1 VPLPDGM
8 VEIQRFPEH
17 IITPTT
23 KADEG
28 HDEDIS
34 KEEAFFYDFTNEEID
49 NRDPSL
55 EIGLIKIYEEEVPFE
70 IRIHHEN
77 LEKEKSIFELLLCK
91 IFVTQEVNKNKD
103 FIIKFE
109 IASDK
114 DLFFYYSTEI
124 NRNSFEQIQ
133 RQQKLICNIVK
144 FYDLLIK
151 YLDLCIE
158 QNQKFMAV
166 FNIQQDKMGKLE
178 IMENLEY
185 KFAELINLDFSPVSK
200 DFINKQIIYRYN
212 SMRGLF
218 DMTQNRIDI
227 INGVLKGSDPSLI
240 SEIKKSVSKITF
252 DTNLIFNSLIPNKSK
267 KKVIKN
273 KKMN

>member
-1 VPLPDGM
+1 MNSSNYSKGTPLYYDDN
-8 VEIQRFPEH
+8 EE
-17 IITPTT
+17 
-23 KADEG
+23 
-28 HDEDIS
+28 IS
-34 KEEAFFYDFTNEEID
+34 KEEVFFYDFTNEEID
-49 NRDPSL
+49 NKDPSI

-77 LEKEKSIFELLLCK
+77 IEKEKSIFELLICK

-124 NRNSFEQIQ
+124 NKSSFEQIQ
-133 RQQKLICNIVK
+133 RQQKLICDIIK

-158 QNQKFMAV
+158 QNKKFLAV
-166 FNIQQDKMGKLE
+166 FNIYEDKMAKLE

-185 KFAELINLDFSPVSK
+185 KFAELINLNFSPVSK

-218 DMTQNRIDI
+218 DMTQNRINI
-227 INGVLKGSDPSLI
+227 INEVLKDTDPSLI
-240 SEIKKSVSKITF
+240 SEVKKSVSKITI
-252 DTNLIFNSLIPNKSK
+252 DTNLKFNSLIPKKSK
-267 KKVIKN
+267 KIIK
-273 KKMN
+273 KQKSELK

>member
-1 VPLPDGM
+1 MNNSNYSNGTPLYYDDN
-8 VEIQRFPEH
+8 EE
-17 IITPTT
+17 
-23 KADEG
+23 
-28 HDEDIS
+28 IS
-34 KEEAFFYDFTNEEID
+34 KEEVFFYDFTNEEID
-49 NRDPSL
+49 KRDPSI
-55 EIGLIKIYEEEVPFE
+55 EIGLIKTYEEEVPFE

-77 LEKEKSIFELLLCK
+77 IEKEKSIFELLLCK

-124 NRNSFEQIQ
+124 NQSSFEQIQ
-133 RQQKLICNIVK
+133 RQQKLICDIIK

-158 QNQKFMAV
+158 QNKKFMAV
-166 FNIQQDKMGKLE
+166 LNIKEDKMAKLE

-185 KFAELINLDFSPVSK
+185 KFAELISLNFSPVSK
-200 DFINKQIIYRYN
+200 DFIHKQIIYRYN

-218 DMTQNRIDI
+218 DMTQNRINI
-227 INGVLKGSDPSLI
+227 INGVLKDTNPSLI
-240 SEIKKSVSKITF
+240 SEVKKSVSKITI
-252 DTNLIFNSLIPNKSK
+252 DTNLKFNSLIPKKSK
-267 KKVIKN
+267 KIIIKN
-273 KKMN
+273 KKVN

>member
-1 VPLPDGM
+1 MNSSNYSKGTPLYYDDN
-8 VEIQRFPEH
+8 EE
-17 IITPTT
+17 
-23 KADEG
+23 
-28 HDEDIS
+28 IS
-34 KEEAFFYDFTNEEID
+34 KEEVFFYDFTNEEID
-49 NRDPSL
+49 KRDPSI
-55 EIGLIKIYEEEVPFE
+55 EIGLIKTYEEEVPFE

-77 LEKEKSIFELLLCK
+77 IEKEKSIFELLICK

-124 NRNSFEQIQ
+124 NQSSFEQIQ
-133 RQQKLICNIVK
+133 RQQKLICDIIK

-158 QNQKFMAV
+158 QNKKFLVV
-166 FNIQQDKMGKLE
+166 FNIYEDKMAKLE

-185 KFAELINLDFSPVSK
+185 KFAELINLNFSPVSK
-200 DFINKQIIYRYN
+200 DFIHKQIIYRYN

-218 DMTQNRIDI
+218 DMTQNRINI
-227 INGVLKGSDPSLI
+227 INGVLKDTNPSLI
-240 SEIKKSVSKITF
+240 SEVKKSVSKITI
-252 DTNLIFNSLIPNKSK
+252 DTNLKFNSLIPKKSK
-267 KKVIKN
+267 KIIIKN
-273 KKMN
+273 KKVN